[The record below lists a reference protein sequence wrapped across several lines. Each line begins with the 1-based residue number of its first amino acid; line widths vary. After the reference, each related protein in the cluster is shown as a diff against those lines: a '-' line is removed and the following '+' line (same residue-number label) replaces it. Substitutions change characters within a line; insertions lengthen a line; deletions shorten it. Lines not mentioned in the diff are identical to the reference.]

1 MSQLVTDI
9 ITTDRPVA
17 NSEKRLSICLRSN
30 GFSFSVT
37 TVDTLLL
44 TVGDC
49 PLSEG
54 MSAMEVARQVAKTIG
69 EDEVA
74 LGFKQMNLILPT
86 MQSVCVPAHLY
97 DPSADRQYLAT
108 AARVGEGSGIY
119 HSYLSSLNAYLV
131 FAAPADM
138 ATAFK
143 VTLPGIDILCQH
155 AVLIEAAHRSASSS
169 HPYIL
174 LHVREGA
181 ADIEAFFNGN
191 LLLTNSYPAGDC
203 EEVLYHAL
211 SVMKHLHL
219 ETPDMELAICGLVDR
234 TFFSRMQHFFP
245 NVTLYTGKPYTFL
258 NPDFQT
264 LHTYRHTLILS

>member
-1 MSQLVTDI
+1 MMKSRKLAHLFGLMV
-9 ITTDRPVA
+9 
-17 NSEKRLSICLRSN
+17 
-30 GFSFSVT
+30 
-37 TVDTLLL
+37 LLL
-44 TVGDC
+44 LMPVHSFAQN
-49 PLSEG
+49 LRVEG
-54 MSAMEVARQVAKTIG
+54 KVL
-69 EDEVA
+69 DE
-74 LGFKQMNLILPT
+74 Q
-86 MQSVCVPAHLY
+86 
-97 DPSADRQYLAT
+97 
-108 AARVGEGSGIY
+108 GEGLIGAGVVIQ
-119 HSYLSSLNAYLV
+119 
-131 FAAPADM
+131 PADM

-191 LLLTNSYPAGDC
+191 LLLTNSYPAGDS

>member
-1 MSQLVTDI
+1 M
-9 ITTDRPVA
+9 A

-30 GFSFSVT
+30 GFSFSVA
-37 TVDTLLL
+37 TVDDLLL

-49 PLSEG
+49 PFEEGLSAIE
-54 MSAMEVARQVAKTIG
+54 AARHVAKTIG

-74 LGFKQMNLILPT
+74 LGFKQMSLILPT

-108 AARVGEGSGIY
+108 VARVAEGCGIY
-119 HSYLSSLNAYLV
+119 HSFSAGLNAYFV
-131 FAAPADM
+131 FAAPSDV
-138 ATAFK
+138 ATSFK
-143 VTLPGIDILCQH
+143 VTLPGIDVLCQH
-155 AVLIEAAHRSASSS
+155 AVLAEAALRSASSF

-191 LLLTNSYPAGDC
+191 LLLSNSYPAGNS

-245 NVTLYTGKPYTFL
+245 NVTLYTGKTYTFL
-258 NPDFQT
+258 NPEFQT